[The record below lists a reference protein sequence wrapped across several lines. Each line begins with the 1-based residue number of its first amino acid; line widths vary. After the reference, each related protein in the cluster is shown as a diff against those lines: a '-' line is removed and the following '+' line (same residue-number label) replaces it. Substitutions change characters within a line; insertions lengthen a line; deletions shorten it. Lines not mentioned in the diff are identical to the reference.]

1 MNEFIAER
9 INNALQNIK
18 NLLPEYWEATILS
31 RTPGK
36 SVGSVFDFEDV
47 EKVLFEDRINDWT
60 VYENCPNLIPGC
72 TAFILRNV
80 DGHLG
85 VVELGK
91 LDPEMSLDIVDNK
104 KTGKAKLLAH
114 IGIGPEVD
122 YAVMIL
128 GEEQGREV
136 IFTFHPGQPVRP
148 SEIPIEALEG
158 KTRITVRE
166 AMALGFT
173 TANVVE

>member
-1 MNEFIAER
+1 MNNAER

-18 NLLPEYWEATILS
+18 ELLPEYWEATVNS

-36 SVGSVFDFEDV
+36 SVGSVFSFSNI

-72 TAFILRNV
+72 IAFILRDV

-85 VVELGK
+85 VVELEK
-91 LDPEMSLDIVDNK
+91 LNSEMVLDILDNK

-114 IGIGPEVD
+114 VGLGPETNF
-122 YAVMIL
+122 ATLIL
-128 GEEQGREV
+128 GDEQGKEV

>member
-1 MNEFIAER
+1 MNNAER

-18 NLLPEYWEATILS
+18 NLLPDYWRATVNS

-36 SVGSVFDFEDV
+36 SVGSVFSFSNI

-72 TAFILRNV
+72 TAFILRDV

-85 VVELGK
+85 VVELEK
-91 LDPEMSLDIVDNK
+91 LNSEMVLDILDNK

-114 IGIGPEVD
+114 VGLGPETNF
-122 YAVMIL
+122 ATLIL
-128 GEEQGREV
+128 GDEQGKEV
-136 IFTFHPGQPVRP
+136 VFTFHPGAPVRP
-148 SEIPIEALEG
+148 SEIPIEALKG
-158 KTRITVRE
+158 RNKITVAE
-166 AMALGFT
+166 AITLGFE